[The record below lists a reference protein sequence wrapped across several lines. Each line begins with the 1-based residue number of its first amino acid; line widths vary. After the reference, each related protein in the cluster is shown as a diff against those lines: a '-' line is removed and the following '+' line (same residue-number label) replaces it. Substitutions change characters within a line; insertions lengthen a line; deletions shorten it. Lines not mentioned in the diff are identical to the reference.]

1 MGRVAGDRGVAG
13 SDRWR
18 GGGVNKTGP
27 VNDLIHRALD
37 VAQQGGAGYVDV
49 RVVERQTESLTVK
62 NGALQ
67 EAGANLSAGFGVR
80 ALVDGAWGFSGS
92 ARLEP
97 GEVERGAREAGALAR
112 GRGPA
117 PRE

>member
-1 MGRVAGDRGVAG
+1 IGPVAGDFGVAV

-18 GGGVNKTGP
+18 GRGVNKTGP

-67 EAGANLSAGFGVR
+67 EAGANLSSGFGVR

-92 ARLEP
+92 ARLQPDE
-97 GEVERGAREAGALAR
+97 GEGVAPEAGAIAR